1 MEDVSISCSSGKINY
16 RAVLNVH
23 HYQRQRVL
31 AEVLI
36 NRIETLIN
44 AFEKTTRSNKYIL
57 ELYMHIFL
65 VLITS
70 KFSAIIN
77 NIFILCLDIVLLK
90 LYRRGRSKFKE
101 PS

>member
-1 MEDVSISCSSGKINY
+1 MEDVSISCFSGKINY

-31 AEVLI
+31 AEFLI

-77 NIFILCLDIVLLK
+77 NIFILCLDIALLK